1 MPFDGISFTEAG
13 YKITRPSE
21 LNIQAEMSAQTQAK
35 TFVKKLDGS
44 HKVQADGKNKQNSQK
59 QNTQKEG
66 ENNSYDL
73 SDENSPELLNKS
85 NKINKFK
92 VLFNQS
98 NDMVELI
105 DRESGNIIETIS
117 PNDLLHLVSKSKTA
131 SGILV
136 DRRI

>member
-13 YKITRPSE
+13 YKITLPSE

-59 QNTQKEG
+59 QNTQ
-66 ENNSYDL
+66 ENNSDEL
-73 SDENSPELLNKS
+73 SDENSPEFLNKS

>member
-13 YKITRPSE
+13 YKITLPSE

-59 QNTQKEG
+59 QNTQNED
-66 ENNSYDL
+66 ENNSDEF
-73 SDENSPELLNKS
+73 SDENSPEFLNKS
-85 NKINKFK
+85 QKRNKFK
-92 VLFNQS
+92 VSFNQS

-105 DRESGNIIETIS
+105 DRKSGNIIETIS

>member
-13 YKITRPSE
+13 YKITLPSE

-66 ENNSYDL
+66 ENNSDDL

>member
-13 YKITRPSE
+13 YKITLPSE
-21 LNIQAEMSAQTQAK
+21 MNIQAEMSAKTQAQ

-44 HKVQADGKNKQNSQK
+44 HKVQPDGKNKKGSQNQDSQK
-59 QNTQKEG
+59 E
-66 ENNSYDL
+66 ENNEEDF
-73 SDENSPELLNKS
+73 SDENSPEFINKS
-85 NKINKFK
+85 KKIKKFK
-92 VLFNQS
+92 VSFNQL

-105 DRESGNIIETIS
+105 DRETGKIIETIS
-117 PNDLLHLVSKSKTA
+117 PNDLLYLVSKSRTA